1 MEHSQFTQQNPAKGP
16 ADYFTGDVTIESG
29 FASREEDSYGGA
41 MVRFNT
47 GARTAWHTHPK
58 GQTIIIISGE
68 GRAQKEGEP
77 IIKLLPGDVVWFAP
91 DEKHWH
97 GASPNSPMAHIA
109 ILEEKDGVGTI
120 WLEQVNEADFTATPQ
135 DK

>member
-1 MEHSQFTQQNPAKGP
+1 MEHSQFTQQNSAKGS
-16 ADYFTGDVTIESG
+16 ADYFTGDVTIKSG
-29 FASREEDSYGGA
+29 FTLREGDSYGGA

-47 GARTAWHTHPK
+47 GARTAHPK

-68 GRAQKEGEP
+68 GRAQKEDEP

-97 GASPNSPMAHIA
+97 GASPHSPMAHIA

-120 WLEQVNEADFTATPQ
+120 WLEQVSEADFTAAP
-135 DK
+135 